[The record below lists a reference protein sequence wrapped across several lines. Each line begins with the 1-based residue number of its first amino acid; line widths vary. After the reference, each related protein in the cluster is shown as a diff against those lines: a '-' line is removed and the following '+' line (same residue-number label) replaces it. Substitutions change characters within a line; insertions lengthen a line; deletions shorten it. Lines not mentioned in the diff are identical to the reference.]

1 MNNDDK
7 TKAKSS
13 STKAIKKSGK
23 DDPKKDR
30 TASKIPPSKRTY
42 EQDLENWLHKK
53 KSTKEEYLE
62 YEIPPTGKKKAL
74 ENWLDKWEIKNES
87 AQEWNQQIP

>member
-7 TKAKSS
+7 PKPKSS
-13 STKAIKKSGK
+13 SKTIKKSGK
-23 DDPKKDR
+23 DEPEKDR
-30 TASKIPPSKRTY
+30 TVSVIPPGSTY

-62 YEIPPTGKKKAL
+62 FEIPPTGKKKAL